1 MAEYK
6 IHNRMTHW
14 QKTYPAWISFAAIAF
29 LLAVWE
35 IICST
40 GLISSLF
47 LPAPSAIL
55 TALGKLITSGEI
67 SRSLTASLYRILL
80 GFALGSIIGL
90 LVGLVTGTSALMD
103 RIGTPIVN
111 ALYPIPKIALLPLF
125 ILWLGI
131 GELSKVTIIALGVFF
146 PVAMNTYSGVKNVD
160 TLLIKVAVSFNA
172 SWWLT
177 MKSVVLPSAL
187 PVIFAGL
194 RLAAGTSLLLLV
206 AAEMI
211 AAQEGIGAL
220 ILHYGDLMITDRLM
234 AGVIVL
240 SLLGLIF
247 NLGLQWLEHK
257 AVTWLIED
265 HTDDFFCDQ
274 VLRGLARDLRLTEQ
288 ALNESIT
295 LQQHVDANRILQ
307 LYERLVRIFTAKGWS
322 FERKLYASTSREGNK
337 AMNLNSFIGL
347 MGHSLKR
354 VETSD
359 GVILRD
365 VRKDESPDF
374 VMRDSE
380 YVLTLDAD
388 SMLLRDYCLRLV
400 YQMEQPGNERVAV
413 IQTPYSSYRG
423 APTRI
428 ERIAAATTDIQ
439 HMLHQGMTTMMPRSG
454 WVRTR

>member
-177 MKSVVLPSAL
+177 MKSVL

-257 AVTWLIED
+257 IVPWKT
-265 HTDDFFCDQ
+265 Q
-274 VLRGLARDLRLTEQ
+274 
-288 ALNESIT
+288 S
-295 LQQHVDANRILQ
+295 
-307 LYERLVRIFTAKGWS
+307 K
-322 FERKLYASTSREGNK
+322 
-337 AMNLNSFIGL
+337 
-347 MGHSLKR
+347 
-354 VETSD
+354 
-359 GVILRD
+359 
-365 VRKDESPDF
+365 
-374 VMRDSE
+374 
-380 YVLTLDAD
+380 
-388 SMLLRDYCLRLV
+388 
-400 YQMEQPGNERVAV
+400 
-413 IQTPYSSYRG
+413 
-423 APTRI
+423 
-428 ERIAAATTDIQ
+428 
-439 HMLHQGMTTMMPRSG
+439 
-454 WVRTR
+454 